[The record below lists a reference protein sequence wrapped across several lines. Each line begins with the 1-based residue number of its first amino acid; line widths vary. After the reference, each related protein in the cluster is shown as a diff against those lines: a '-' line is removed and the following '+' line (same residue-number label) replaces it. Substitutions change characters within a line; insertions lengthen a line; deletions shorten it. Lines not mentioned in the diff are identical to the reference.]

1 MRGMRVALCGLCLLL
16 SFSAV
21 AETVAEKAGAS
32 NPFDRHPIHFAAVN
46 GVSIA
51 YQDMGPRGA
60 EPVILVMGL
69 GAQMLHW
76 GDTLVQG
83 LLDSGYR
90 VVLLDNRDAGLSQKF
105 YDLSA
110 PPVWWMLLKQKVG
123 LAGDPP
129 YTLNDMADDVVG
141 LMDVLGI
148 QRANIV
154 GASMGGMIVQV
165 MAAQYPQRVSSAT
178 SVMSS
183 SGAPGLPE
191 AEPEA
196 LQALASAAGGSSSRQ
211 EKVEKGVQISRA
223 LSSPEYFNE
232 AHTRQMVERIANRGS
247 YSPGMLRQLQAV
259 LASGDRSELL
269 GTISVPALVLHG
281 EEDPLLPIAHG
292 RDTADKIPNARF
304 VAIPGMAH
312 VMEPK
317 PSELVLREL
326 LSFLQS
332 KTALASQR

>member
-1 MRGMRVALCGLCLLL
+1 MRGIYAFLGGLVLLL
-16 SFSAV
+16 SFQV
-21 AETVAEKAGAS
+21 AAEQQTAG

-51 YQDMGPRGA
+51 YQDMGPAGA

-83 LLDSGYR
+83 LLDNGYR
-90 VVLLDNRDAGLSQKF
+90 VILLDNRDAGLSQKF

-110 PPVWWMLLKQKVG
+110 PPVWWMLLRNKIG
-123 LAGDPP
+123 LGGEPP
-129 YTLNDMADDVVG
+129 YTLEDMAGDVVG
-141 LMDVLGI
+141 LMDALGI

-154 GASMGGMIVQV
+154 GASMGGMIVQII
-165 MAAQYPQRVSSAT
+165 AAQYPQRVRSVT

-191 AEPEA
+191 SEPEA

-211 EKVEKGVQISRA
+211 EKIDKGIQISRA
-223 LSSPEYFNE
+223 LGSPEYFSE
-232 AHTRQMVERIANRGS
+232 TYARQMVERIANRGS
-247 YSPGMLRQLQAV
+247 YSPGMLRQLQAI
-259 LASGDRSELL
+259 LASGDRSGLL
-269 GTISVPALVLHG
+269 GTISVPALVVHG

-292 RDTADKIPNARF
+292 RDTASKIPGARF

-317 PSELVLREL
+317 PSELVLAEL
-326 LSFLQS
+326 LPFLQS
-332 KTALASQR
+332 EAAVAAQR

>member
-1 MRGMRVALCGLCLLL
+1 MRAIRIVLCGVFLLFG
-16 SFSAV
+16 FSAV
-21 AETVAEKAGAS
+21 AEQADLG

-51 YQDMGPRGA
+51 YQDMGPKEA
-60 EPVILVMGL
+60 KPVILVMGL

-76 GDTLVQG
+76 GDTLVEG
-83 LLDSGYR
+83 LLENGYR

-110 PPVWWMLLKQKVG
+110 PPVWWMLLKDKVG

-129 YTLNDMADDVVG
+129 YTLNDMAGDVVG
-141 LMDVLGI
+141 LMDVLEI

-154 GASMGGMIVQV
+154 GASMGGMIVQTL
-165 MAAQYPQRVSSAT
+165 AAEYPQRVISVT
-178 SVMSS
+178 SIMSS

-191 AEPEA
+191 AEPDA
-196 LQALASAAGGSSSRQ
+196 LQALASAAGGSSSRR

-223 LSSPEYFNE
+223 LGSPAYFDE
-232 AHTRQMVERIANRGS
+232 AHARQMVERIANRGS

-269 GTISVPALVLHG
+269 GTISVPALVVHG
-281 EEDPLLPIAHG
+281 EDDPLLPLAHG
-292 RDTADKIPNARF
+292 RDTAEKIPGARF

-312 VMEPK
+312 VMQPE

-326 LSFLQS
+326 LPFLQS
-332 KTALASQR
+332 QAAVAAQR